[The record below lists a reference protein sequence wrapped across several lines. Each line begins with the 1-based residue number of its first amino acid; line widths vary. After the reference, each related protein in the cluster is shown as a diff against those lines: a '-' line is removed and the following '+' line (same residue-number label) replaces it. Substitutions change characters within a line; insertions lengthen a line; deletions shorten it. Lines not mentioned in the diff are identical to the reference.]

1 MKNKKTLLWIGAG
14 LLAFIILCLV
24 LFGTIGV
31 VGYYFFADSFDFEN
45 WSFDPAEIINT
56 PIPVIST
63 EVPLGSNADLE
74 ELFSPMW
81 EAIEL
86 LHAHSVYQPIDDEAL
101 ANGAYEGLLLQFE
114 KLEINVDEIVVP
126 DNLNSPSEIAEDANT
141 PDGLIEYYLPFW
153 ETWQKIDFA
162 DLDEG
167 VSYDDFFHSSMYT
180 MVEAVGDHMTGFME
194 PVAYEQSQIS
204 LEGEYEGIGAWV
216 DTSTGVVTIVTP
228 MDGSPAEA
236 AGLKPGDRIIAVD
249 GQSLEGMD
257 GNAMLALVLGPAGT
271 VVVLTVER
279 DEVPEPFDVS
289 VTRAK
294 ITVPS
299 IISEML
305 EEQIAYIQLTTFGAD
320 TGEDLRDTLETLLA
334 DDPIGIILDLR
345 NNGGGYLYTAVEVA
359 SEFIED
365 GVILYE
371 RYAERDEEVFYV
383 IPHGLANDIPLV
395 VLVNEGSASASEI
408 VAGAIQDYDSGE
420 LVGATTFGKGSVQ
433 IVLELSDNR
442 GAIRITV
449 AKWLTPEERQ
459 IQDIG
464 LEPDYVVEY
473 SQEDYD
479 AGLDPQLDKA
489 IELLLGQ

>member
-1 MKNKKTLLWIGAG
+1 MKNKNILLWIGLG
-14 LLAFIILCLV
+14 LLALIIICV
-24 LFGTIGV
+24 VIFGTIGA
-31 VGYYFFADSFDFEN
+31 VGYFFFADSFDFEN
-45 WSFDPAEIINT
+45 WSFNPNEIINT
-56 PIPVIST
+56 PVPVIST

-74 ELFSPMW
+74 KLFSPMW

-86 LHAHSVYQPIDDEAL
+86 LHAHSVYQPIDNEAL
-101 ANGAYEGLLLQFE
+101 ADGALEGLLLYFE
-114 KLEINVDEIVVP
+114 ELEIAVDEIVVP
-126 DNLNSPSEIAEDANT
+126 ENFISPSEFSHEAKT
-141 PDGLIEYYLPFW
+141 PDHLFDYYLPFW

-162 DLDEG
+162 GLDED
-167 VSYDDFFHSSMYT
+167 VSYDDFFHSSMYL
-180 MVEAVGDHMTGFME
+180 MVDAVGDYMTGFME
-194 PVAYEQSQIS
+194 PIAYEHSQIS

-249 GQSLEGMD
+249 GQSLEGME
-257 GNAMLALVLGPAGT
+257 GNEMLALVLGPAGT

-279 DEVPEPFDVS
+279 EEVPEPFDVS
-289 VTRAK
+289 VTRAA

-299 IISEML
+299 IVSEML
-305 EEQIAYIQLTTFGAD
+305 EEQIAYIQLTKFGGD
-320 TGEDLRDTLETLLA
+320 TGEDLRDALELLLA

-345 NNGGGYLYTAVEVA
+345 NNGGGYLYTAVEVV

-365 GVILYE
+365 GVVLHE
-371 RYAERDEEVFYV
+371 RYSEEDEDVYYV
-383 IPHGLANDIPLV
+383 IPEGLAIDIPLV
-395 VLVNEGSASASEI
+395 ILVNEGSASASEI
-408 VAGAIQDYDSGE
+408 VAGAIQDYDRGE

-433 IVLELSDNR
+433 LVFELSNNR
-442 GAIRITV
+442 GAIRITN

-464 LEPDYVVEY
+464 LEPDYAVEY
-473 SQEDYD
+473 TQEDYD

-489 IELLLGQ
+489 IELLLD